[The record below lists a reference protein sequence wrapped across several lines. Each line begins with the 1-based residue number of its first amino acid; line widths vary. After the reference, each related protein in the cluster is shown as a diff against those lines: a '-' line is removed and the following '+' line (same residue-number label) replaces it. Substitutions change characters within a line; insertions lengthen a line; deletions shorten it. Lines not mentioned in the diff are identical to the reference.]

1 MKIEAPP
8 RARVDEQT
16 PVRSSRQT
24 LWLFAS
30 MLTLAANIP
39 LHKPISDVCDALFA
53 RIGRAP
59 YERITM
65 LAIVALS
72 CAGVV
77 LLLRSSSF
85 QLVGGAASRR
95 VMVVVPALLVLA
107 LVAQQWLLVS
117 NVELI
122 HFPQFG
128 LLAAML
134 LFAGL
139 SPQVAWLAASTGGVF
154 DEVYQRLVIY
164 AQVPNVYLDWN
175 DMVLN
180 AIGAALAVVI
190 ATAVRIPPP
199 GRVPRLLPALAV
211 AGFVVALWLAPPNLA
226 AAPSFPYWQL
236 RLHHALTTRDY
247 HVMSASEGLG
257 ALLLIW
263 GLVVFG
269 TSVDP
274 RTTRRT
280 PAAALVALALIVVA
294 GCARRPPTPATDGI
308 GAAAAPAGRPIA
320 RGEPIAPAPFIIT
333 FWCGPPLTELTD
345 ARAAEIAAAGF
356 TIIGA
361 PCEGP
366 RNGALN
372 RRALDIAARHGLKMW
387 IADPRVDQYHDLHP
401 EWAARLDDA
410 VAEYGP
416 HPALDGYFLV
426 DEPSA
431 DKFSDLALVVGRLR
445 STDPERVPYINLLPD
460 FVSPAALGTRSYRDH
475 VERYMDL
482 VRPPLLSFD
491 YYPFKT
497 DADRASYFENLALI
511 REVAL
516 RRGIPFLVIVQAMPH
531 GPYRDPTEAEL
542 AWQVFHALA
551 FGARGVSYFAYWT
564 PVHVDG
570 AERWQFRHGLIEDG
584 RPTEHYHQAARLNHV
599 AAAFAGALETYGS
612 LAVVDSDGSFG
623 NALPIGPLA
632 GVDGGPVTIGVFTDG
647 AGRFAA
653 LLVNRGYRA
662 PVAVQLHLQAGWPL
676 PQRLD
681 PESRRWSPLESTALS
696 LPAGEAALLR
706 WSDA

>member
-8 RARVDEQT
+8 RAGVDEQT
-16 PVRSSRQT
+16 HVRSSRQT
-24 LWLFAS
+24 LWLLAS
-30 MLTLAANIP
+30 VLTLATNLP

-53 RIGRAP
+53 AIGRTP
-59 YERITM
+59 YEWITM
-65 LAIVALS
+65 LSIVALS

-77 LLLRSSSF
+77 LLLCSSSLR
-85 QLVGGAASRR
+85 LVRGAALWR
-95 VMVVVPALLVLA
+95 VVVVVATLLA
-107 LVAQQWLLVS
+107 LAIAAQRWLLVS

-128 LLAAML
+128 LLAALL

-139 SPQVAWLAASTGGVF
+139 SPQVAWLAASIGGVL

-190 ATAVRIPPP
+190 ATAVRIPRA
-199 GRVPRLLPALAV
+199 GRVPRMLPAVAV
-211 AGFVVALWLAPPNLA
+211 AGFVVALWLSPPNVA

-236 RLHHALTTRDY
+236 QLNHALTARDY

-263 GLVVFG
+263 GLVVLG
-269 TSVDP
+269 TRVDTSAARQVP
-274 RTTRRT
+274 T
-280 PAAALVALALIVVA
+280 AALVGLAVVLA
-294 GCARRPPTPATDGI
+294 GGCARRPPTPAVDGI
-308 GAAAAPAGRPIA
+308 GAPAAAAGIA
-320 RGEPIAPAPFIIT
+320 LPRSAPVVPAPFIVT
-333 FWCGPPLTELTD
+333 FWCGPPLSELTD

-361 PCEGP
+361 PCEGV
-366 RNGALN
+366 RNGPLN

-387 IADPRVDQYHDLHP
+387 IADPRVDQYYDLHP

-431 DKFSDLALVVGRLR
+431 DKFTDLALVVGRLR

-460 FVSPAALGTRSYRDH
+460 FVSPAALGTGTYRDH

-497 DADRASYFENLALI
+497 DADRATYFENLALI

-516 RRGIPFLVIVQAMPH
+516 RRGVPFLVIVQAMPH

-551 FGARGVSYFAYWT
+551 FGARGISYFAYWT
-564 PVHVDG
+564 PLHVEG
-570 AERWQFRHGLIEDG
+570 ADKWRFRRGLIEDG
-584 RPTEHYHQAARLNHV
+584 RPTEHYHQAARLNRV
-599 AAAFAGALETYGS
+599 AAAFGGELETYGS
-612 LAVVDSDGSFG
+612 LAVVDSDGRFG
-623 NALPIGPLA
+623 TRLPIGPLA
-632 GVDGGPVTIGVFTDG
+632 GIDGGPVTVGVFSDA
-647 AGRFAA
+647 AGRVAA
-653 LLVNRGYRA
+653 LLVNRDYRA
-662 PVAVQLHLQAGWPL
+662 PVTVPLRLHAGWPL
-676 PQRLD
+676 PQRFD
-681 PESRRWSPLESTALS
+681 PESRRWSPVESSTLS

-706 WSDA
+706 WEA